1 MRISETTSRLVV
13 RDTPHGMWSLGLVF
27 VTTGAFVLSA
37 PIWSGD
43 WRAFGPWER
52 LALITIGLAHLGGG
66 LLSTLR
72 PRATETEI
80 DQTTGT
86 VIQKVR
92 RFWPLT
98 EDTARFPLGEARAV
112 EIVRSSDGDND
123 PMFQLRLWLAES
135 RALWLQAQPVYG
147 EARVLHEA
155 TRLRRFLGLAPLD
168 ADLGSR

>member
-1 MRISETTSRLVV
+1 
-13 RDTPHGMWSLGLVF
+13 MWSLGLVF

-37 PIWSGD
+37 PLWSGD
-43 WRAFGPWER
+43 WRAFGLGDR
-52 LALITIGLAHLGGG
+52 LALIAIGLAHLVGG
-66 LLSTLR
+66 LVSTLR
-72 PRATETEI
+72 PRATQTEL

-98 EDTARFPLGEARAV
+98 GDTTRFPLGDARAV
-112 EIVRSSDGDND
+112 EIVRSSDSDND

-147 EARVLHEA
+147 EARALHEA
-155 TRLRRFLGLAPLD
+155 TRLRRFLGLSAN
-168 ADLGSR
+168 R

>member
-1 MRISETTSRLVV
+1 
-13 RDTPHGMWSLGLVF
+13 MWSLGLVF

-37 PIWSGD
+37 PFWSGD
-43 WRAFGPWER
+43 WRAFGVGDR
-52 LALITIGLAHLGGG
+52 LVLIAIGLGHLIGG
-66 LLSTLR
+66 LVSTLR
-72 PRATETEI
+72 PRATETEL

-98 EDTARFPLGEARAV
+98 GDTTRFPLGDARAV

-147 EARVLHEA
+147 EALAVHEA
-155 TRLRRFLGLAPLD
+155 TRLRRFLGLSAK
-168 ADLGSR
+168 R